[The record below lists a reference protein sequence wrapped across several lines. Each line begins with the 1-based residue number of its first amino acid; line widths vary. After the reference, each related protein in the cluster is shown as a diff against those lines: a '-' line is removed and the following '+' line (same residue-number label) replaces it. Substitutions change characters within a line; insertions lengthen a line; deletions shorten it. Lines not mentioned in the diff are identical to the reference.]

1 MTIPSRD
8 LRIVLAEAIQD
19 HANHYRH
26 GEPGRFEVLTALAS
40 VKAEVDSDL
49 TYDEPDYSI
58 PD

>member
-1 MTIPSRD
+1 MTRPSAD
-8 LRIVLAEAIQD
+8 LATAIAEAIQD

-40 VKAEVDSDL
+40 VKAKVDVDL

-58 PD
+58 PY